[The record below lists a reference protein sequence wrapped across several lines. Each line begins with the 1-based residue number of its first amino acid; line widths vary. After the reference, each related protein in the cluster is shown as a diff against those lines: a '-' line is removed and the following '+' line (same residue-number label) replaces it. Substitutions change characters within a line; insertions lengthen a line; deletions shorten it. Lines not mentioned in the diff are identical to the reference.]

1 MDINMGIC
9 QIRAHH
15 GMCLAFFRGK
25 GYSDEFTE
33 HMGKMRRFLDQN
45 PVVRILAGTDEIC
58 GPCPNNEGGICSGAA
73 KTEGYDRKVLS
84 LCGIREGSELFW
96 QDFAGMVRERVLEA
110 GKREEICGD
119 CQWNS
124 ICSKK

>member
-1 MDINMGIC
+1 MRIYS
-9 QIRAHH
+9 IRAHH

-25 GYSDEFTE
+25 GYSDDFTE
-33 HMGKMRRFLDQN
+33 HMGKMKRVLCRN
-45 PVVRILAGTDEIC
+45 PEVCVLAGTDEIC
-58 GPCPNNEGGICSGAA
+58 GPCPNNKDGICSSAS
-73 KTEGYDRKVLS
+73 KVERYDRKVLS
-84 LCGIREGSELFW
+84 LCGIREGSVLLW
-96 QDFAGMVRERVLEA
+96 TDFERLIRERVLEA

>member
-1 MDINMGIC
+1 MRVC

-15 GMCLAFFRGK
+15 GMCLAFFQGK
-25 GYSDEFTE
+25 GYSDEFTG
-33 HMGKMRRFLDQN
+33 HMGKMKRFLTRN
-45 PVVRILAGTDEIC
+45 PVVRILAGADEIC
-58 GPCPNNEGGICSGAA
+58 GPCPNNEGGICRDAA

-96 QDFAGMVRERVLEA
+96 QDFEGMVRENILEA